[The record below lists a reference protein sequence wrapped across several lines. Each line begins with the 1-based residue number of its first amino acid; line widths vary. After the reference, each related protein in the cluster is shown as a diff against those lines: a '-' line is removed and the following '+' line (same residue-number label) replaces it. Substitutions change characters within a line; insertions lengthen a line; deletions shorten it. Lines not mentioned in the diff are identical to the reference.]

1 MSLDVLSQVGSVN
14 RHAISFVLL
23 GPGVFCYV
31 TYVVSLMFL
40 LYGFTELHSTSDI
53 VSAYLFNNRK
63 ACILCILKYNK
74 VCAQFK
80 IKKL

>member
-53 VSAYLFNNRK
+53 VSAYNRK
-63 ACILCILKYNK
+63 VCILWTLKNN
-74 VCAQFK
+74 VCPQFK
-80 IKKL
+80 IKNL